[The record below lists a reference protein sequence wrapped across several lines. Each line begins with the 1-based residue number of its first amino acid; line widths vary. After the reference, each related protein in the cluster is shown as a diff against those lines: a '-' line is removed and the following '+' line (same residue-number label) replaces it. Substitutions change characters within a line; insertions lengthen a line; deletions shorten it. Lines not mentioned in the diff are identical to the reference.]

1 VVPECGFTG
10 DYWKLLCIEF
20 QTQNSTISMIF
31 FLLGIAIIYVLT
43 ISWLIYGFTK
53 INQFEYIGL
62 PPKTSFS
69 IIVPFRNEAENL
81 PILLESFSK
90 LNYPTD
96 LFEVILVDDESEER
110 LQVANYR
117 PERLRTGEA
126 FQITTIDNIR
136 ISNSPKK
143 DAITT
148 AMGIV
153 KTDWVITTDADC
165 VVPKN
170 WLLALDNFIQLHHVS
185 MIAGAVTYDCNNSF
199 LHHFQQLDLA
209 SLQGATIGSFGIK
222 KGFMCNGANFA
233 YTKSFFQKLKGFE
246 GNSTI
251 ASGDDVFLLQKALSK
266 HPEKV
271 AYLKSKNTIVTTKPT
286 NDWKSL
292 FNQRVRWA
300 SKTTSYQSIFG
311 KRLGLLVFLM
321 NFGWVYCFVLT
332 FLGIF
337 PYFFVGLYFLIK
349 FGIDTVLIQ
358 QTNKFLTKHKMRYLL
373 LSSLWYPFFSTAVA
387 LYCLFGKYEWKGRRF

>member
-1 VVPECGFTG
+1 MV
-10 DYWKLLCIEF
+10 LIL
-20 QTQNSTISMIF
+20 S
-31 FLLGIAIIYVLT
+31 GIVIVYVLT

-53 INQFEYIGL
+53 INLFEYVSL
-62 PPKTSFS
+62 VPKTSFT
-69 IIVPFRNEAENL
+69 IIVPFRNEAKNL
-81 PILLESFSK
+81 PILLESFSQ

-96 LFEVILVDDESEER
+96 LFEVILVDDESSER
-110 LQVANYR
+110 LQIAEYR
-117 PERLRTGEA
+117 I
-126 FQITTIDNIR
+126 QITTIDNLR

-148 AMGIV
+148 AMEIV

-233 YTKSFFQKLKGFE
+233 YTKSFFQKLKGFD
-246 GNSTI
+246 GNTTI
-251 ASGDDVFLLQKALSK
+251 ASGDDVFLLQKAIAK

-271 AYLKSKNTIVTTKPT
+271 AYLKSKDTIVTTKPV
-286 NDWKSL
+286 NNWKSL
-292 FNQRVRWA
+292 FYQRVRWA
-300 SKTTSYQSIFG
+300 SKTTSYQSDFG
-311 KRLGLLVFLM
+311 KRLGLLVFMM
-321 NFGWVYCFVLT
+321 NFGLVCSFVLT
-332 FLGIF
+332 FFGLISL
-337 PYFFVGLYFLIK
+337 PILGLYFLIK
-349 FGIDTVLIQ
+349 FGIDVVLIK
-358 QTNKFLTKHKMRYLL
+358 QTNNFLTKRKMRYLL

>member
-1 VVPECGFTG
+1 
-10 DYWKLLCIEF
+10 
-20 QTQNSTISMIF
+20 MILV
-31 FLLGIAIIYVLT
+31 LLGIAIVYVLT

-53 INQFEYIGL
+53 INHFEFIGL

-81 PILLESFSK
+81 PVLLESFSK
-90 LNYPTD
+90 LNYPTE
-96 LFEVILVDDESEER
+96 LFEVILVDDDSD
-110 LQVANYR
+110 
-117 PERLRTGEA
+117 LRFKISDLG
-126 FQITTIDNIR
+126 FKILLIDNIR
-136 ISNSPKK
+136 GSNSPKK

-148 AMGIV
+148 AMKIV
-153 KTDWVITTDADC
+153 KTNWVITTDADC
-165 VVPKN
+165 TVPKN

-233 YTKSFFQKLKGFE
+233 YTKSFFQELKGFE
-246 GNSTI
+246 GNSAI
-251 ASGDDVFLLQKALSK
+251 ASGDDVFLLQKALSQ

-271 AYLKSKNTIVTTKPT
+271 AYLKSENTIVTTKPV

-292 FNQRVRWA
+292 FYQRVRWA

-311 KRLGLLVFLM
+311 KRLGLLVFVM
-321 NFGWVYCFVLT
+321 NFAWVYCFVLT
-332 FLGIF
+332 FLGML

-349 FGIDTVLIQ
+349 FGIDSVLIQ

-373 LSSLWYPFFSTAVA
+373 LSSLWYPFFSTAVV